1 MPDEMTTETIASEPA
16 PESIADETKP
26 ESIAD
31 DAPSGDDEKKDEPK
45 DAPKDEG
52 KKEEEKPADW
62 ELAAPEDFPL
72 PEENLKSFVEV
83 AKKLGLSKEQAEGM
97 LGWHKDFN
105 QAAQDFAK
113 QEQARIVGAWDKEI
127 MQDKDFGGAN
137 LKGTIADARKAL
149 GQFDP
154 DGSLRAMLRQT
165 GYDRNPAII
174 RVVARVGKAMGEHDF
189 IGGNGGGKT
198 KTPLEERI
206 YANWD
211 VKA

>member
-1 MPDEMTTETIASEPA
+1 MADEATTETIASEA
-16 PESIADETKP
+16 ATESIADEPKP
-26 ESIAD
+26 ESIA
-31 DAPSGDDEKKDEPK
+31 EEPK
-45 DAPKDEG
+45 PAGESKEAGGEAG
-52 KKEEEKPADW
+52 KEAEVKPADW

-72 PEENLKSFVEV
+72 PEENLKSFVEA

-105 QAAQDFAK
+105 QAAQGFAK
-113 QEQARIVGAWDKEI
+113 QEQARVIGEWDKEI
-127 MQDKDFGGAN
+127 VQDKEFGGAN
-137 LKGTIADARKAL
+137 LKATIADARKAL

-189 IGGNGGGKT
+189 IGSNGGGKT

-206 YANWD
+206 YPNWD